1 MPSVREAIFAGD
13 YERADELAKGMQ
25 GTFTQSYQ
33 PLGDLRLSFEH
44 EGEVTD
50 YRRDLDLDTAVASVS
65 YRIGETNY
73 TRELF
78 ASAPDQAILLRL
90 TADKPGQ
97 LNLSAQLDSKLRFTT
112 EVTARGLAMSGRC
125 PSNVV
130 PSYKPSDDPVTY
142 ADDPAEMGMAFAVQ
156 VEVSADANAR
166 LSSENGA
173 LRVTDACEVTLV
185 ITAATGFNGF
195 DQLPGLSD
203 IDPVAIAR
211 QQAAVASAR
220 PYAVVRSD
228 AVADHQRLFRRVG
241 LDLGRTSAADLPTI
255 DRIRAYKEGDDPA
268 LVALLFQYGRYLLI
282 TSSRPG
288 TQAANLQGIWND
300 EVRPPWSSN
309 YTVNINTEMNY
320 WLAEP
325 TNLAECHEPLFDLIE
340 EMSVNGAETAKVNY
354 GAGGWAAH
362 HNADLW
368 RQTAP
373 AGNFGTGRSRLGV
386 LAHGRAVAL
395 PAPLGALPLQRRC
408 QLPA

>member
-1 MPSVREAIFAGD
+1 MPAVREAIFAGD

-33 PLGDLRLSFEH
+33 PLGDLRLYFEH
-44 EGEVTD
+44 EGEVTA
-50 YRRDLDLDTAVASVS
+50 TIAVISIWTRPWPPSPIASA
-65 YRIGETNY
+65 RPT
-73 TRELF
+73 TRVKLF

-130 PSYKPSDDPVTY
+130 PSYKPSDDPVAY

-211 QQAAVASAR
+211 QQAAVAGAR

-241 LDLGRTSAADLPTI
+241 LDLGRTPAADLPTI

-340 EMSVNGAETAKVNY
+340 EMSVNGA
-354 GAGGWAAH
+354 
-362 HNADLW
+362 
-368 RQTAP
+368 
-373 AGNFGTGRSRLGV
+373 
-386 LAHGRAVAL
+386 
-395 PAPLGALPLQRRC
+395 
-408 QLPA
+408 